1 MNYGFERKLV
11 GFYGGNR
18 SHGNWLSRGDLMA
31 ALVHFGWRD
40 IEVGFEQ
47 PDHPPRTSQTAGRR
61 RADKP
66 PRTMVLVT

>member
-47 PDHPPRTSQTAGRR
+47 PDHPHGPCLSLTAERE
-61 RADKP
+61 P
-66 PRTMVLVT
+66 